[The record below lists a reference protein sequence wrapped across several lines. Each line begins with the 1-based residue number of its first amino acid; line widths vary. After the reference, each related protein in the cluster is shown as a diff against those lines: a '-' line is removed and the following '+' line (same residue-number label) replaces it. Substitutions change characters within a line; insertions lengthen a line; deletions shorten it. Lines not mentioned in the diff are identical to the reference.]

1 MGLFSG
7 LKKIGGAIVGT
18 ADKFFDSTAGK
29 AISTIVP
36 GGALLAEG
44 IGIADDFFDG
54 GGGGGAPG
62 LPPPPGGGGFASPSS
77 LLENQLS
84 RAAATAPSRT
94 SGTLPAA
101 PGAAGPEWYPITQA
115 KTIRRCAPGYVKV
128 DTVIDGNA
136 VRVCMRKDA
145 ARARRLWRPAR
156 KPPISVKEANAIR
169 MADRAIKKFQR
180 FETKAKKIANWR
192 STKSSSRRA
201 IPASYTVIDEGSGSA
216 NLKVIS
222 AGRKK

>member
-7 LKKIGGAIVGT
+7 IAKVAKGAVKVV
-18 ADKFFDSTAGK
+18 DKAFDSTAGRVV
-29 AISTIVP
+29 STVVP
-36 GGALLAEG
+36 GASLIAEG
-44 IGIADDFFDG
+44 VDFADDFLSGG
-54 GGGGGAPG
+54 GGGGGAPSEA
-62 LPPPPGGGGFASPSS
+62 LPPPPGGGAFGFDMGQS
-77 LLENQLS
+77 LARQT
-84 RAAATAPSRT
+84 TAPSRP
-94 SGTLPAA
+94 SGTLPAS